1 MGLVVAKGR
10 GMRDSQAFDEFYRD
24 TSPRMVRYGYAM
36 TGDLGD
42 AQDVVQEAY
51 TRAWRNWN
59 TVVDHPAP
67 EAWVRLT
74 VNRLA
79 TDRWRKLSGWRNALI
94 RTGPPEPVPP
104 PGETSVLLT
113 VALRKLPTHLRQA
126 VVLHYLFDMSVND
139 IAAETGSPVG
149 TVTSWLRRA
158 RVELATILGP
168 RPAAANLFLETT
180 DVE

>member
-1 MGLVVAKGR
+1 
-10 GMRDSQAFDEFYRD
+10 MRDAVAFDEFYRH
-24 TSPRMVRYGYAM
+24 TSARMVRYGLAM

-51 TRAWRNWN
+51 TRAWRHWR
-59 TVVDHPAP
+59 TVSAHPAP

-79 TDRWRKLSGWRNALI
+79 TDRWRKLHRWRSALI
-94 RTGPPEPVPP
+94 RTGPPEPAPP
-104 PGETSVLLT
+104 PSETTVLLT
-113 VALRKLPTHLRQA
+113 AALRKLPSHLRHA
-126 VVLHYLFDMSVND
+126 VVLHYLFDMSVAD

-149 TVTSWLRRA
+149 TVTSWLSRA
-158 RVELATILGP
+158 RAELAAILCAPAP
-168 RPAAANLFLETT
+168 RAHKVLLEAN